1 MLKIMNLEIRLN
13 NGKMMTVVFPYEEGL
28 QGVGYDFNGDR
39 RATHRELVPYIAKHG
54 VSGEAFVQS
63 LVEVLRAA
71 YGETGVVRPYHEFKC
86 KIEDDMFM
94 AYMFLTKLKNQES
107 NEKKKYD
114 MMIGIKEALNDKEK
128 QDLEELIKIAMNVKL

>member
-1 MLKIMNLEIRLN
+1 MIKIMNLEIQLN
-13 NGKMMTVVFPYEEGL
+13 NGKIMTVVFPYEEDL
-28 QGVGYDFNGDR
+28 KGVGYDFNGER
-39 RATHRELVPYIAKHG
+39 KVTHKELIPYITKYG
-54 VSGEAFVQS
+54 VSGEEFVHS

-71 YGETGVVRPYHEFKC
+71 YGEKGVRPYQEFKC